1 MWEGR
6 LANRSEPEDLLDRT
20 AARRDRALFRLAGAN
35 PASGV
40 SVMTSRPATLT
51 VTRRGLI
58 QILIPAL
65 FLMAAPV
72 LGDSPFAVEVV
83 HFDPGVGGVPGYDH
97 PESALGAPTRTT
109 GGSLFPAAVTPFQ
122 PAWLASE
129 VVSLGVGGTIELA
142 FDHLVL
148 DDPDNPFGVDL
159 LIFGN
164 AFCTDTNAPWG
175 VVGGIYEEGGQIEV
189 SLDGRNW
196 VLIPDLAADGAFP
209 TLGWQ
214 DADPYAEAP
223 GRIPTDFTK
232 PVDPIHHPNGLIGLD
247 FDSILET
254 YDGAGGGVG
263 IDLASVGLA
272 AIRYVRITNTG
283 VDSTPEI
290 DAIAD
295 VAPGDG
301 ARLPGDLNADGL
313 VNGIDLGLLLAAWGT
328 DDATADLDGDLIVNG
343 PDLGLL
349 LADWTG

>member
-1 MWEGR
+1 M
-6 LANRSEPEDLLDRT
+6 P
-20 AARRDRALFRLAGAN
+20 FRLAPKPTPPGH
-35 PASGV
+35 
-40 SVMTSRPATLT
+40 
-51 VTRRGLI
+51 LI
-58 QILIPAL
+58 HFLVPAL
-65 FLMAAPV
+65 ALVSTPIF
-72 LGDSPFAVEVV
+72 GDSPFAVDVV
-83 HFDPGVGGVPGYDH
+83 HFDPGVGGISGYDD
-97 PESALGAPTRTT
+97 PESALGGPTRTT

-129 VVSLGVGGTIELA
+129 VVSLGIGGTIELA

-148 DDPDNPFGVDL
+148 DDPNNPFGIDL

-164 AFCTDTNAPWG
+164 AFCTDINAPWG
-175 VVGGIYEEGGQIEV
+175 VAGGIYEEGGQIEV
-189 SLDGRNW
+189 SLDGLEW
-196 VLIPDLAADGAFP
+196 VLIPDAMADGAFP

-214 DADPYAEAP
+214 DTEPYSEAA

-232 PVDPIHHPNGLIGLD
+232 PVNPNRHPNGLIGLD
-247 FDSILET
+247 FDAILET

-272 AIRYVRITNTG
+272 AIRFVRITNTG

-295 VAPGDG
+295 VAPGEDT
-301 ARLPGDLNADGL
+301 RLPGDLNADGL
-313 VNGIDLGLLLAAWGT
+313 VNGIDLGRLLAAWGT
-328 DDATADLDGDLIVNG
+328 KDATADLDGDLIVNG